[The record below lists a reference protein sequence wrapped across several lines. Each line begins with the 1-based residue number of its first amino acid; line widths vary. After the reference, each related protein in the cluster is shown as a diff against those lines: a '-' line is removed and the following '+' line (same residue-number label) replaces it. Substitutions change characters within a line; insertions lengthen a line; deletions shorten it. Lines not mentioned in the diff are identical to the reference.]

1 MNTIC
6 KMRDIYK
13 ALSIF
18 ETAFEEVYGISLNE
32 AMVLCVARS
41 RKGNYLDCY
50 SRTNGNG
57 SVAYVESHPCGRR

>member
-6 KMRDIYK
+6 KIRDIYK

-32 AMVLCVARS
+32 AMVLCALREAG
-41 RKGNYLDCY
+41 KDCY